1 MGSEMCIR
9 DSGRNTKSIV
19 PKSAS
24 VHEYRMGT
32 AFEALLGWL
41 FLSDREE
48 RLEEILE
55 RSFVIISEAMQ
66 KKG

>member
-1 MGSEMCIR
+1 M
-9 DSGRNTKSIV
+9 V

-24 VHEYRMGT
+24 VDEYSMGT
-32 AFEALLGWL
+32 AFEAMLGWL
-41 FLSDREE
+41 FLSNKEE

-55 RSFVIISEAMQ
+55 RSFMIISENMQ